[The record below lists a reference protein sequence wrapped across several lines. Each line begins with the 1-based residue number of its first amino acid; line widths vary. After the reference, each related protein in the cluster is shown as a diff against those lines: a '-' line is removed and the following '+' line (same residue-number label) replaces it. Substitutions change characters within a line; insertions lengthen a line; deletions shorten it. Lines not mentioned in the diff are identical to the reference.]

1 MVVQTPVRG
10 PVGPRLNWES
20 SCSAVCVCVCVCVC
34 VDVTAHVTAHV
45 TDYIGMYAHH
55 THTLTPSHT
64 THHTTCTLP
73 VLPLGVEKID
83 ELLKFILVTKHSLT
97 LGNVQVV
104 VRETNQGTN
113 QSAVASL

>member
-1 MVVQTPVRG
+1 MP
-10 PVGPRLNWES
+10 
-20 SCSAVCVCVCVCVC
+20 
-34 VDVTAHVTAHV
+34 
-45 TDYIGMYAHH
+45 I
-55 THTLTPSHT
+55 THTPSHPHT
-64 THHTTCTLP
+64 LTHHTTCTLP